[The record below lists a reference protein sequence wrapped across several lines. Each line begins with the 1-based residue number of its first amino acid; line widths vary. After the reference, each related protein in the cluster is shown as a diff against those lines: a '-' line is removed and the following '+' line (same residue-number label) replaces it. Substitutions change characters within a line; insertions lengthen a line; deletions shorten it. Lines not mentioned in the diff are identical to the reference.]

1 MDLQTMNTTN
11 FPQEMEFYCFD
22 KIQKEA
28 YKLHQFTQPNN
39 DEFIHQVSCF
49 QFPTNV
55 PNQDI
60 TSRRTFYKDNEVP
73 T

>member
-1 MDLQTMNTTN
+1 MNTTN
-11 FPQEMEFYCFD
+11 FPQEMDFYCFD

-49 QFPTNV
+49 QFGFIIQFPTNV
-55 PNQDI
+55 PN
-60 TSRRTFYKDNEVP
+60 
-73 T
+73 

>member
-1 MDLQTMNTTN
+1 MNTTN

-55 PNQDI
+55 PN
-60 TSRRTFYKDNEVP
+60 
-73 T
+73 